1 MLSIFGGSYFVLS
14 CLCWQLASH
23 MRHIFNG
30 DSHEA
35 QSSYLQAQE
44 EWRTGVGLGMQN
56 FKPTEMLS
64 LCSPHSD
71 RFTSSWAHCNSD
83 KFMAD
88 PENLGDSN
96 SGKYNSYHSKGD
108 TQWCINIVLF
118 DLSIISWMACGFLHK
133 SSDSR
138 LQTKYPEFRLTCL
151 VLGKGFWEDVANI
164 HVKLGKSKRKPFV
177 CSLSLLSG

>member
-1 MLSIFGGSYFVLS
+1 
-14 CLCWQLASH
+14 

-30 DSHEA
+30 DNHEA
-35 QSSYLQAQE
+35 QSPFSSYLQAQE
-44 EWRTGVGLGMQN
+44 EWRTRVGLGMQN

-64 LCSPHSD
+64 LCSPHSID
-71 RFTSSWAHCNSD
+71 SPPAGSATTQTSSWKTLKIWGIVLHCL
-83 KFMAD
+83 K
-88 PENLGDSN
+88 SN

-108 TQWCINIVLF
+108 TQWCIYIVLF

-133 SSDSR
+133 SSDSW
-138 LQTKYPEFRLTCL
+138 LQMKYPEFRLTCL

-164 HVKLGKSKRKPFV
+164 HIKLGKSKRKPFV